1 MYFFIQHSCID
12 YFCSLLSLLPGLM
25 GPKGTPVFGILK
37 RVCSP
42 NGTVRVFL
50 HKKTTLY
57 YKPFKIPLVYN
68 L

>member
-37 RVCSP
+37 YAVQMVLRGSFY
-42 NGTVRVFL
+42 T
-50 HKKTTLY
+50 KKTTLY